1 MTSEG
6 TGPQGAQQQV
16 IDRASSDPEFRA
28 QLLENPKEAI
38 SKQLG
43 VPLPEGI
50 TIRAIEEQPGE
61 VVLVLPA
68 RGTAS
73 GARLSSQDL
82 EQVAGGGSANSYGSP
97 IWMQCC

>member
-1 MTSEG
+1 MTSES
-6 TGPQGAQQQV
+6 TSPEQAQQQV
-16 IDRASSDPEFRA
+16 IDRASTDPEFRA

-43 VPLPEGI
+43 IPFPKGI

-68 RGTAS
+68 RTLGSGT
-73 GARLSSQDL
+73 RLSGEEL
-82 EQVAGGGSANSYGSP
+82 ERVAGGGSWYCEFSIG
-97 IWMQCC
+97 C